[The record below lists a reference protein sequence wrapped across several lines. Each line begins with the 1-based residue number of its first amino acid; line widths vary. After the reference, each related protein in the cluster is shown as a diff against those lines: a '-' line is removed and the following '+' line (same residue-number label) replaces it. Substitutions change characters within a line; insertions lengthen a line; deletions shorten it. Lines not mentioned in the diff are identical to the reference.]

1 MKKIIIIA
9 LATIAILYTILLLVG
24 FFTKRKIEQRFPV
37 GEVSSPSG
45 RLVCSHAAHMEY
57 NKVSVLIANTGIGLN
72 STLESAEDVD
82 RLLAAF
88 DALALEGPETVF
100 VAAHIPTGNT
110 YTYTCEEE
118 RCTGG
123 EFARA
128 RAECGEAT
136 LGVDLGNYCIHLAV
150 RFREQD
156 HCLIAPFQG
165 EQ

>member
-1 MKKIIIIA
+1 MARVVKIA
-9 LATIAILYTILLLVG
+9 LFLVLG
-24 FFTKRKIEQRFPV
+24 LVALAVALGEFARYRIQQSAQR
-37 GEVSSPSG
+37 GEVISPSG
-45 RLVCSHAAHMEY
+45 RLVCSEQAHMEY
-57 NKVSVLIANTGIGLN
+57 FRLTPLIGANIGM

-88 DALALEGPETVF
+88 DALELEGPETIH

-123 EFARA
+123 EWARA
-128 RAECGEAT
+128 WSECGEST
-136 LGVDLGNYCIHLAV
+136 LGVDLGQHCIDLAV

-156 HCLIAPFQG
+156 YCLIAPFQG

>member
-1 MKKIIIIA
+1 MARLLKVVLFFA
-9 LATIAILYTILLLVG
+9 LGFVALVAALG
-24 FFTKRKIEQRFPV
+24 ELTRYRMQQSV
-37 GEVSSPSG
+37 LSGEVISPSG
-45 RLVCSHAAHMEY
+45 RLVCSEQAHMEY
-57 NKVSVLIANTGIGLN
+57 VRLSPLIGANIGM

-88 DALALEGPETVF
+88 DALELEGPETVF

-123 EFARA
+123 EWAHA
-128 RAECGEAT
+128 WSECGEAT
-136 LGVDLGNYCIHLAV
+136 LGVDLGQHCIHLAV
-150 RFREQD
+150 RFRDQD